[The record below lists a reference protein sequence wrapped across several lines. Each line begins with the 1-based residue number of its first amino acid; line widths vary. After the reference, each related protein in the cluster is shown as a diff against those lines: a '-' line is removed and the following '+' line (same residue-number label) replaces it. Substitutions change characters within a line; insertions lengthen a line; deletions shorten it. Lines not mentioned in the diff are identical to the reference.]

1 MGLYYLWA
9 FNILNLQIIRI
20 SVLNLASIC
29 WVESRLWDQESAPEG
44 KQAESPIEGPP
55 QTEMKFLVCFLCVQT
70 LFAGFVHTETD
81 DFMEL
86 SSM

>member
-29 WVESRLWDQESAPEG
+29 WVESRLWD
-44 KQAESPIEGPP
+44 
-55 QTEMKFLVCFLCVQT
+55 
-70 LFAGFVHTETD
+70 
-81 DFMEL
+81 
-86 SSM
+86 